1 MKPFSWLAPSK
12 IEIFSIQFFS
22 IKKKGIVVHKFK
34 FRFEKGFR
42 VTSTSMNKDK
52 PTIEAKLWIDKEIEK
67 HTNKQKDGQTAKER

>member
-1 MKPFSWLAPSK
+1 M
-12 IEIFSIQFFS
+12 
-22 IKKKGIVVHKFK
+22 VHKFK